1 MICEDIKKMN
11 DDSISLAQRKRQ
23 LYCDFLNAW
32 ILKLCKSSTW
42 YNKKSMW
49 QKKMV
54 QNLLSSQKKKKMD
67 NKMMHYLKTAT
78 NINSKVGI
86 FLGNAIRDKMI
97 FTVDWEMSTLNHFII
112 LTKSFKTQCR
122 TTKTNQKRSEFSMN
136 QTSQAY
142 KLYPRMQCVQFS
154 RSRNL
159 QTFLYNLKITF

>member
-1 MICEDIKKMN
+1 MN
-11 DDSISLAQRKRQ
+11 DDGKSLAQRKRQ
-23 LYCDFLNAW
+23 LYCNFLMHESWNYVKVQLGT
-32 ILKLCKSSTW
+32 I
-42 YNKKSMW
+42 KKVCD
-49 QKKMV
+49 KKKNGAKPV
-54 QNLLSSQKKKKMD
+54 VFTKGKKMD

-86 FLGNAIRDKMI
+86 FLGNAIGDKMI